1 MSKRGETVEVL
12 ALVTGEPDDLGNES
26 NSWGLPL
33 TVSNVLVAPTST
45 TDLSGSI
52 RPDGDSTT
60 LTLYF
65 PKSFTG
71 ALRGARVIV
80 RGQTYEVQGEPFAY
94 DPAITPGTR
103 NLVVTVKRVEG

>member
-1 MSKRGETVEVL
+1 MSKCGEMVEVL
-12 ALVTGEPDDLGNES
+12 ALVTGEPDDLGNET

-45 TDLSGSI
+45 TDLDGSI

-71 ALRGARVIV
+71 ALRGAHVIV
-80 RGQTYEVQGEPFAY
+80 RGQTYEVQGEPFTY
-94 DPAITPGTR
+94 DPTITPGTR
-103 NLVVTVKRVEG
+103 NLIVTVNRVEG

>member
-1 MSKRGETVEVL
+1 MRKHGEMVEVL

-60 LTLYF
+60 LNLYF

-80 RGQTYEVQGEPFAY
+80 RGETYDVQGDPFSY
-94 DPAITPGTR
+94 DPTITPGTR
-103 NLVVTVKRVEG
+103 NLVVSVERVEG